1 MSQIWGWQVKVVG
14 HPKSTSKWFSLGFV
28 DINPLCSTGML
39 KDVED
44 ELQRKVKVPFLASL
58 WSSSSKEIITQ
69 VLNITMF
76 GLHPQS
82 TRSRQGEQRN
92 PEVELEVRL
101 AVSVPHFCIYVFIL
115 KICRTQ
121 SHRLNTNS
129 VSSFYSVLSICLS
142 ERATRMTF
150 LESGMFSWA
159 IIVLE
164 KNNQRRQINSKNRLF
179 LGGQKLNLKKQT

>member
-1 MSQIWGWQVKVVG
+1 
-14 HPKSTSKWFSLGFV
+14 
-28 DINPLCSTGML
+28 
-39 KDVED
+39 
-44 ELQRKVKVPFLASL
+44 
-58 WSSSSKEIITQ
+58 
-69 VLNITMF
+69 MF

-101 AVSVPHFCIYVFIL
+101 AVSVPHFCIYVFPL

-129 VSSFYSVLSICLS
+129 VSSFYSLLSVCLS

-150 LESGMFSWA
+150 LESGMFSPA
-159 IIVLE
+159 IIVIE

-179 LGGQKLNLKKQT
+179 LGGQKLNLKKRLNIKPMSSLLFVGTEGLFSCAGGFEVHMWRIQDSTVC